1 MSRNWLRE
9 KSTWRA
15 DTPPST
21 CWSHSCGLLHSHP
34 IKQDCQTVE
43 TASGPPTLP
52 IKVTYKSCSFLFLLG
67 YSAFLLLD
75 SDTLSIWIQA
85 KILTKNKCSVK
96 KLVLM
101 TELSTSEDA
110 PPRWQPTNAEDCIFH
125 QETCMMTH
133 HRTILTKLSD
143 LHMSLIYVPQHDT
156 AFMKKICKSNMKLIL
171 NGFFTAYCNLLNKHQ
186 HTAHLKFTFTC
197 VSHPGH
203 MHPGSCFLATSL
215 LPKHSSFSTS
225 LPLSLHAGSTL

>member
-143 LHMSLIYVPQHDT
+143 LHSCASAWHCIYEKNMQVQHEINPQWLFH
-156 AFMKKICKSNMKLIL
+156 CIL
-171 NGFFTAYCNLLNKHQ
+171 QSPEQASTHSTSQVHLHLCLSPRSHASWQLFPCNLSPPQ
-186 HTAHLKFTFTC
+186 TF
-197 VSHPGH
+197 
-203 MHPGSCFLATSL
+203 
-215 LPKHSSFSTS
+215 
-225 LPLSLHAGSTL
+225 